1 MDLKGIAKKGA
12 KYLAL
17 KKGVQW
23 SGGLLKFGAIAGAG
37 YLAYKTFI
45 KKKGSS
51 PENDK
56 Y

>member
-23 SGGLLKFGAIAGAG
+23 SGGLFKFGAIAGAG
-37 YLAYKTFI
+37 YLAYKALK
-45 KKKGSS
+45 KKKGTT
-51 PENDK
+51 PQNDT